1 MTRGLWAI
9 VVTGCALRAQ
19 SVAPEVLMQA
29 RIKAHAVHELE
40 NVPNYTCLETVS
52 RFRADTRSRSR
63 MERVLAL
70 LDTVRLEVVYS
81 GGREWYGSPGERNLG
96 TPNPA
101 AFVGGGMIGNGS
113 FAGILHNVMA
123 GAKITY
129 GGEETKGGR
138 RAVRF
143 DFVLPS
149 RLKSMLVTL
158 PEGQGQVGQEGSFW
172 ADPVSLDLVAVE
184 ARVTEIPPSLP
195 LRDSETSVQF
205 ARMRI
210 GNFDVLMAQQ
220 AETHMRTAKGVESF
234 NRMEFTHCRAYAAQ
248 SEIRFEAPGVEE
260 AAPTPRPSTG
270 SVAAIPPFLT
280 VRMELTTPVSD
291 SDNVGTLIEAR
302 VMEDVLNKGAVAI
315 PKGSVVHGR
324 IRRLEKYRGGTA
336 YIVALEF
343 SEIGTRPFYANLL
356 SIHKDPKIHVE
367 LKEQVVVPNG
377 QAREQKITLPEL
389 PGVASFFVNGSSFTL
404 PKGFQTTWRTRGA
417 INGVDRRR

>member
-1 MTRGLWAI
+1 
-9 VVTGCALRAQ
+9 
-19 SVAPEVLMQA
+19 
-29 RIKAHAVHELE
+29 
-40 NVPNYTCLETVS
+40 
-52 RFRADTRSRSR
+52 
-63 MERVLAL
+63 
-70 LDTVRLEVVYS
+70 
-81 GGREWYGSPGERNLG
+81 
-96 TPNPA
+96 
-101 AFVGGGMIGNGS
+101 
-113 FAGILHNVMA
+113 
-123 GAKITY
+123 
-129 GGEETKGGR
+129 
-138 RAVRF
+138 
-143 DFVLPS
+143 
-149 RLKSMLVTL
+149 
-158 PEGQGQVGQEGSFW
+158 
-172 ADPVSLDLVAVE
+172 
-184 ARVTEIPPSLP
+184 
-195 LRDSETSVQF
+195 
-205 ARMRI
+205 
-210 GNFDVLMAQQ
+210 MAQQ

-248 SEIRFEAPGVEE
+248 SEIHFEAPVPDEP
-260 AAPTPRPSTG
+260 ATASPRPATESTA
-270 SVAAIPPFLT
+270 VIPPFLT